1 MIKEEE
7 AISVWEGG
15 GMGNMGEG
23 GTRRE
28 EII

>member
-7 AISVWEGG
+7 VILVWEGG

-23 GTRRE
+23 GIRRE